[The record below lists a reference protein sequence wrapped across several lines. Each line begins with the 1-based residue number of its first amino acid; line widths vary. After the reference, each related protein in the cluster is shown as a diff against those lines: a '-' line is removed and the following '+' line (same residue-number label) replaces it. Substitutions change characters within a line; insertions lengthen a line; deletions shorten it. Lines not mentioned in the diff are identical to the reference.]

1 MQNLP
6 ITSTPPA
13 TPAQTPAASSGN
25 NAAPAAESFGSVL
38 ARQNANANESDAST
52 PNNGQS
58 TSTPADSAAATTIL
72 DNKFIELQAP
82 APDGVSALPGDMLAA
97 LLPTA
102 ANTDGAAANEKAGL
116 RKALSD
122 SEKASLLAAP
132 TPDEASALP
141 SGILATLAPAPK
153 TPQGT
158 DTSMQPLTVA
168 AGVLDGKKES
178 AGNNVAAPSLFRA
191 QDSAMPSATT
201 SVAKN
206 STLQVNAFS
215 AALQISGKDATNTTL
230 LNIGT
235 AQIYSKAAQP
245 DAATLASLTQTSMAA
260 PMTPS
265 QNVPAQAAITTPVTH
280 DAWGD
285 EFNQKITWLATQ
297 NEQSAELHLNPP
309 NLGPLNV
316 VLKVSGD
323 QATAM
328 FTSPHA
334 AVREAVEQALPKLR
348 EMMADNGIM
357 LGNAMVSDQSPRE
370 HQKGGGNLPGRVV
383 GIMPA
388 DGSIPAGVTVAPVH
402 RHQGMVD
409 TFA

>member
-6 ITSTPPA
+6 ITSTTPA
-13 TPAQTPAASSGN
+13 TPAQTPAASSDN
-25 NAAPAAESFGSVL
+25 NAAPPAESFGSVL
-38 ARQNANANESDAST
+38 ARQHANANESDAST

-58 TSTPADSAAATTIL
+58 TSPPADSAAATAIL

-97 LLPTA
+97 LSPA
-102 ANTDGAAANEKAGL
+102 ATNTDGAAANEKAGL

-122 SEKASLLAAP
+122 SEKASLLAAS

-153 TPQGT
+153 TPQGA

-168 AGVLDGKKES
+168 ASVLGGKKES
-178 AGNNVAAPSLFRA
+178 AGTNVVAPSLFRA
-191 QDSAMPSATT
+191 QDSAMPSAAT

-245 DAATLASLTQTSMAA
+245 DAATLASLTQTGIAA

-265 QNVPAQAAITTPVTH
+265 QNVPAQAAITTPVAH

-370 HQKGGGNLPGRVV
+370 HQKGGGNLPARVGR
-383 GIMPA
+383 ILPA
-388 DGSIPAGVTVAPVH
+388 DGSIPTGVTVAPVH